1 MALHCHIYSCLLCG
15 LATEQAVYYVSR
27 SDVSTIEQT
36 VYCVAQPLMKLSI
49 MYFAVMY
56 LPLHKL
62 FIVWLSHWTSC
73 LLCISQRCIYHW
85 TNCLSCGPAT
95 DETVYYVFRSDVST
109 IAQTVYCVAQPL
121 NKLFIMYLAVMYQPL
136 NKRFIMYLAAM
147 YLPLNKLFIVWLSH
161 WLNCWLCIS
170 QRCIYHWI
178 NCLLLGSAT
187 EQQFI
192 MYLAAMYLPL
202 NKLLIVWFRHLANCL
217 LCISQRWPSSCV
229 YHWTTCLFCVSA
241 TERTVYYVSRSD
253 VSTIDKKTVYL
264 WLSHRTYCLLCILQR
279 CINHWTNCLLCGSA
293 TEEKLFIM
301 YLAAMYLPLNKLF
314 IMWPSHWWNCLLCIS
329 QRCIYHCTNCLLC
342 GSAT

>member
-1 MALHCHIYSCLLCG
+1 
-15 LATEQAVYYVSR
+15 
-27 SDVSTIEQT
+27 
-36 VYCVAQPLMKLSI
+36 
-49 MYFAVMY
+49 
-56 LPLHKL
+56 
-62 FIVWLSHWTSC
+62 
-73 LLCISQRCIYHW
+73 
-85 TNCLSCGPAT
+85 
-95 DETVYYVFRSDVST
+95 
-109 IAQTVYCVAQPL
+109 
-121 NKLFIMYLAVMYQPL
+121 MYQPL

-229 YHWTTCLFCVSA
+229 YHWTTCLLCVSA

-253 VSTIDKKTVYL
+253 VSTIDKKL
-264 WLSHRTYCLLCILQR
+264 FI
-279 CINHWTNCLLCGSA
+279 CGSA
-293 TEEKLFIM
+293 TERTVYYVYCSDASTIEQTV
-301 YLAAMYLPLNKLF
+301 YCVAQPLKK
-314 IMWPSHWWNCLLCIS
+314 NCLLCIS
-329 QRCIYHCTNCLLC
+329 QRCIFHWTNCFLC
-342 GSAT
+342 GLATEQTVYYTSRSDVFTTEQTVYYIFRSDVSTIEQVVYFVAQPLNNLFSKYLTAMYLLFNTLFILRLRHWANCTLCISQRCINHWTNS